1 MFKKQ
6 QQRYQKTRNLSA
18 LQAGRLVGASG
29 WLALTLGLT
38 GCASAEAPVTASGL
52 PSDPVASADLK
63 QTLVPEAAAPSLAAP
78 APEAPS
84 APVVAQ
90 VSPAAL
96 AAAQQAV
103 IDARDATRKKQWSRL
118 ASLVP
123 QAQVDPV
130 LGSYAEYWYLR
141 QQIQDPT
148 VPVPTTQL
156 QRFMSTN
163 QDAYLSDRIK
173 ADWVVAA
180 GRAGDYA
187 TVNQLGAVAS
197 SNANVNCT
205 QVMAKQM
212 TGQRVTSKDVM
223 TAFSPTGT
231 CWTMLD
237 QMAASKVVG
246 WQQFEPLLR
255 ATLEENK
262 TGNAQRLAA
271 TMLSNLD
278 MVAYAAMMSDP
289 RKWLSAQKAPKTRA
303 EIELVTLA
311 LARLA
316 RSKDRQASAAYVESN
331 WSNAVPKSNIQW
343 VWGQFGLIAALNV
356 EAAEA
361 VKWYRRSGN
370 APMTDYNNAWQVR
383 AELRQAKIDWTQ
395 VGKAI
400 QKMSS
405 AQQAEPVW
413 AYWYARALAAQGNHE
428 AANKHYASITG
439 DYSFYGQLALEELGR
454 PLTIP
459 KAPAPVTAAELAE
472 ARSHPGLQRAI
483 KLFDLGWRAEA
494 VPEWNF
500 SLRGMS
506 DRQLLA
512 ASELARQEQ
521 IFDRVVNTSLRTET
535 EIDFSQRFIAPFE
548 GRVTEKARLINLD
561 PAWVYGLIRQE
572 SRFITDARSHVGASG
587 LMQLMPATA
596 RWVARKIGMKD
607 FTPSSVNDFDT
618 NTVLGTNYLSMVL
631 GDLGGSQVLATAG
644 YNAGPGRSVQWRAK
658 LDGPVEGAIFAETI
672 PFTETRLY
680 VKNVLSNAV
689 YYAMM
694 FSGKSDSLKARLGTI
709 SPSPARQVALP

>member
-1 MFKKQ
+1 M
-6 QQRYQKTRNLSA
+6 L
-18 LQAGRLVGASG
+18 GASG
-29 WLALTLGLT
+29 WLALTLGLA
-38 GCASAEAPVTASGL
+38 GCASAEAPVTASDVPAG
-52 PSDPVASADLK
+52 SVASTSLK
-63 QTLVPEAAAPSLAAP
+63 QTL
-78 APEAPS
+78 APEAPAFS
-84 APVVAQ
+84 VAPLSQDKLAVPATAPL
-90 VSPAAL
+90 SSAAL
-96 AAAQQAV
+96 VIAEQAV
-103 IDARDATRKKQWSRL
+103 IDARDATKKKQWSRL
-118 ASLVP
+118 AGLVP
-123 QAQVDPV
+123 LAQAHPE
-130 LGSYAEYWYLR
+130 LGSYPEYWYLR

-148 VPVPTTQL
+148 VPVPTAQL

-163 QDAYLSDRIK
+163 QDDYLADRIK
-173 ADWVVAA
+173 ADWIVAA

-187 TVNQLGAVAS
+187 TVNQLGAVVA
-197 SNANVNCT
+197 SNANVDCT
-205 QVMAKQM
+205 QIMARQM
-212 TGQRVTSKDVM
+212 TGQRVTSKEVLA
-223 TAFSPTGT
+223 AFKPTGT
-231 CWTMLD
+231 CWGMLD
-237 QMAASKVVG
+237 QLAHSKVVG
-246 WQQFEPLLR
+246 WKQLEPLLR

-271 TMLSNLD
+271 IMFDNLD
-278 MVAYAAMMSDP
+278 MVAYAALMKDP
-289 RKWLSAQKAPKTRA
+289 RKWLSTQKAPKTRA

-316 RSKDRQASAAYVESN
+316 RSKDRQAGAAYIESN
-331 WSNAVPKSNIQW
+331 WANAVPKSHIQW

-383 AELRQAKIDWTQ
+383 SELRQAKIDWSQ

-400 QKMSS
+400 QKMSP

-413 AYWYARALAAQGNHE
+413 VYWYARALAAQGNQE
-428 AANKHYASITG
+428 AAGKHYASIAG
-439 DYSFYGQLALEELGR
+439 DFSFYGQLATEELGQT
-454 PLTIP
+454 LSLP
-459 KAPAPVTAAELAE
+459 KAPASVTAAELAE
-472 ARSHPGLQRAI
+472 VRANPGLQRAI
-483 KLFDLGWRAEA
+483 KLFDLGWRPEA

-500 SLRGMS
+500 SLRGMT

-535 EIDFSQRFIAPFE
+535 EVDFSQRFIAPFE

-596 RWVARKIGMKD
+596 RWVARKIGMQD

-631 GDLGGSQVLATAG
+631 NDLNGSQVLATAG
-644 YNAGPGRSVQWRAK
+644 YNAGPGRPVQWRAK

-689 YYAMM
+689 YYAMI
-694 FSGKSDSLKARLGTI
+694 FSGKPHSLKERLGTI
-709 SPSPARQVALP
+709 APSPARQVALP